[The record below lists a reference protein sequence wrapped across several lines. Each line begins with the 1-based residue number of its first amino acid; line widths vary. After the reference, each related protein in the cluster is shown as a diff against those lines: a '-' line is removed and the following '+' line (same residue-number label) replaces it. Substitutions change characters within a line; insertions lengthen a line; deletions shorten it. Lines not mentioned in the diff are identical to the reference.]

1 MVWVQDG
8 PWPSRVT
15 VIVLLPSFICSLV
28 TSLGFHTYCY
38 TRPHFLAS
46 CTHTFPFPTIPNG
59 VEFEG
64 RLAHVARAFPI
75 GINSFTS
82 PPPTTTTTPP
92 PPSTKREKF
101 HVHTI
106 LPARNVDVWK
116 VALRSFRDT
125 IILPIATALNARL
138 SVLNQELE
146 GLPESHTYPR
156 LHQLLLV
163 LVSQGRQPTTASL
176 TALAPSQGELAV
188 PHQLKVVRS
197 DAPSMRAAAQRWGSY
212 AAGTHSF
219 FSGNVPHN
227 RRGRISHKPGLD
239 EPGSDFE
246 DDALTPRL
254 TTTITA
260 PRRAELQWWR
270 RVAVTTIAEA
280 VDGGLH
286 GGAG

>member
-1 MVWVQDG
+1 M
-8 PWPSRVT
+8 
-15 VIVLLPSFICSLV
+15 
-28 TSLGFHTYCY
+28 
-38 TRPHFLAS
+38 
-46 CTHTFPFPTIPNG
+46 
-59 VEFEG
+59 
-64 RLAHVARAFPI
+64 
-75 GINSFTS
+75 
-82 PPPTTTTTPP
+82 
-92 PPSTKREKF
+92 F

-116 VALRSFRDT
+116 VALRSFRDK
-125 IILPIATALNARL
+125 IILPIATALSARL
-138 SVLNQELE
+138 NVLNQELE

-156 LHQLLLV
+156 LQQLLLV

-176 TALAPSQGELAV
+176 TALAPSQVELAV
-188 PHQLKVVRS
+188 QHLLKVVRS
-197 DAPSMRAAAQRWGSY
+197 DASSMRAAAQRRGSY

-227 RRGRISHKPGLD
+227 RRGRIAHKSGSLD

-270 RVAVTTIAEA
+270 RVAVTTTAEV
-280 VDGGLH
+280 VDPTSTSTHGGLD